1 MRHKQVPP
9 EFAAARS
16 LRHRTRASV
25 ARHKQL
31 FEVAAGEVYTII
43 CKANEV
49 FASGRGA
56 AAERF

>member
-9 EFAAARS
+9 ESAAARS

-31 FEVAAGEVYTII
+31 FEVAAGEVYIQLS
-43 CKANEV
+43 A
-49 FASGRGA
+49 
-56 AAERF
+56 

>member
-9 EFAAARS
+9 EFATARS
-16 LRHRTRASV
+16 LRHTRASV

-31 FEVAAGEVYTII
+31 FEVAAGEVYII
-43 CKANEV
+43 IFKANEV